1 MINLTSGS
9 VIWEIVVRIFL
20 FWYGIKMTQ
29 STDTS
34 NYIDDRYEGCGEE
47 GPIRCI
53 FLCEFHH
60 VAGPKITC
68 QVCRLI

>member
-1 MINLTSGS
+1 MS
-9 VIWEIVVRIFL
+9 VINNS
-20 FWYGIKMTQ
+20 Q
-29 STDTS
+29 SS
-34 NYIDDRYEGCGEE
+34 DRFEGCGKD

-68 QVCRLI
+68 QVCLFILFQGNSSY